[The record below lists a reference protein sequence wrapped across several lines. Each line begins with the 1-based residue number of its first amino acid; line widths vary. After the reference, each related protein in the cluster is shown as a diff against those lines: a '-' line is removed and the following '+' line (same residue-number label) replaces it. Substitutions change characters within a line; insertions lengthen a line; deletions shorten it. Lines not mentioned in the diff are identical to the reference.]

1 MEKLRSAKMLGEA
14 WFITRKTLSV
24 SIADPTR
31 DSKNYIMLAIKREFH
46 LFPIHSIAKKDY
58 IFTAEENYLK
68 NIKIIRQLYGKEI

>member
-1 MEKLRSAKMLGEA
+1 MEKLRSAKMLGDVLV
-14 WFITRKTLSV
+14 ITRKKLSV

-31 DSKNYIMLAIKREFH
+31 DSKNYIMLAIKRDFH